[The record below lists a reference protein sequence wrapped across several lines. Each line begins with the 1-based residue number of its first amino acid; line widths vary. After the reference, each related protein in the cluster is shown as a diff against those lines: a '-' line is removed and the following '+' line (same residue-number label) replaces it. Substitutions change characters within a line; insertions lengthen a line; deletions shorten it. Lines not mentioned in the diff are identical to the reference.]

1 MGGGGIV
8 GFGTEQVILVR
19 DDSARKEV
27 LDYVEKQ
34 ALVLT
39 ILECKGLEFQVV
51 KESYLI
57 HFYFVYYVYF
67 LMVLC
72 VFFQDVLLYNFFG
85 SSPLKNRWG
94 VIYEYMKEQ
103 EMLEPTELKSY
114 PDFEDLLLLFSNQK

>member
-1 MGGGGIV
+1 MGGGGGGIV
-8 GFGTEQVILVR
+8 GFGAEQVILVR

-27 LDYVEKQ
+27 FDYVEKQ

-67 LMVLC
+67 LMA
-72 VFFQDVLLYNFFG
+72 DVSFCRMYCCTTFLALH
-85 SSPLKNRWG
+85 L
-94 VIYEYMKEQ
+94 
-103 EMLEPTELKSY
+103 
-114 PDFEDLLLLFSNQK
+114 

>member
-1 MGGGGIV
+1 MGGIV
-8 GFGTEQVILVR
+8 GFGAEQVILVR

-27 LDYVEKQ
+27 FDYVEKQ

-67 LMVLC
+67 FFVFLFFFFLC
-72 VFFQDVLLYNFFG
+72 LTKLFFVEV
-85 SSPLKNRWG
+85 R
-94 VIYEYMKEQ
+94 
-103 EMLEPTELKSY
+103 
-114 PDFEDLLLLFSNQK
+114 

>member
-1 MGGGGIV
+1 VVLKCRSRKNAIVTIFGNSGHVAGKIV
-8 GFGTEQVILVR
+8 GFGAEQVILVR

-67 LMVLC
+67 LMV
-72 VFFQDVLLYNFFG
+72 
-85 SSPLKNRWG
+85 
-94 VIYEYMKEQ
+94 
-103 EMLEPTELKSY
+103 
-114 PDFEDLLLLFSNQK
+114 

>member
-1 MGGGGIV
+1 MWKWVGGIV
-8 GFGTEQVILVR
+8 GFGAEQVILVR

-27 LDYVEKQ
+27 FDYVEKQ

-94 VIYEYMKEQ
+94 VMEG
-103 EMLEPTELKSY
+103 
-114 PDFEDLLLLFSNQK
+114 